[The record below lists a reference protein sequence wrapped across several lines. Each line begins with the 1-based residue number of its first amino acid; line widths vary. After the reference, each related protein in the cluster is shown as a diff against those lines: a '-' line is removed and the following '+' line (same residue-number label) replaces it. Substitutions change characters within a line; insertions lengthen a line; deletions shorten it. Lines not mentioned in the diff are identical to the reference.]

1 MLGGVKEAK
10 ITLMQRAMIQAS
22 YIREVIKPGLDSGL
36 DSVWTWEIARG
47 FCAINL
53 HGIIDGMILSSRATH
68 HVCRSTGRG
77 IQNCQIASVRT
88 RTSIITHRGFTEV
101 HLTPSLSPWLN

>member
-1 MLGGVKEAK
+1 MSG
-10 ITLMQRAMIQAS
+10 
-22 YIREVIKPGLDSGL
+22 REVIKPGLDPGLDSGL
-36 DSVWTWEIARG
+36 DSVWTWEIVRG

-68 HVCRSTGRG
+68 VCRSTGRG

-88 RTSIITHRGFTEV
+88 RTCIITHRGFKCI
-101 HLTPSLSPWLN
+101 

>member
-1 MLGGVKEAK
+1 MFILIHNYVVLTVGH
-10 ITLMQRAMIQAS
+10 LW
-22 YIREVIKPGLDSGL
+22 EVIKPGLDSGL

-53 HGIIDGMILSSRATH
+53 HGIIDGMILSSRAM

-77 IQNCQIASVRT
+77 IQNCQIASART
-88 RTSIITHRGFTEV
+88 RTLHA
-101 HLTPSLSPWLN
+101 